1 MTIKTRIQ
9 MRIKRAK
16 RYVFMRQDFSDIANY
31 DQIGRV
37 LRTLVQEGELL
48 KVGYGIYTKARKNQ
62 ITGKVMPACPEG
74 ADAVILEALK
84 RLDVTITLGDA
95 TEKYLSGQSTQIP
108 AFTQIKTPRRFT
120 RQLSV
125 GRSQV
130 NV

>member
-1 MTIKTRIQ
+1 MTIKAKIQ
-9 MRIKRAK
+9 QRIKRAK
-16 RYVFMRQDFSDIANY
+16 HFVFMRDDFNDIANY

-37 LRTLVQEGELL
+37 LRNLVQEGDLL
-48 KVGYGIYTKARKNQ
+48 IVGYGIYTKARKNQ

-84 RLDVTITLGDA
+84 RLDVQVILGEA
-95 TEKYLSGQSTQIP
+95 TEKYLSGMSTQIP

>member
-9 MRIKRAK
+9 MRIKRSR
-16 RYVFMRQDFSDIANY
+16 RYVFMRDDFNDIANY

-37 LRTLVQEGELL
+37 LRNLVQEGELL

-84 RLDVTITLGDA
+84 LLDVKITLGEA
-95 TEKYLSGQSTQIP
+95 TEKYLSGMSTQIP

-125 GRSQV
+125 GRS
-130 NV
+130 NINA

>member
-130 NV
+130 NA

>member
-1 MTIKTRIQ
+1 MFLRD
-9 MRIKRAK
+9 
-16 RYVFMRQDFSDIANY
+16 DFNDIANY

-37 LRTLVQEGELL
+37 LRNLVQEGELL

-84 RLDVTITLGDA
+84 RLDVQVILGEA
-95 TEKYLSGQSTQIP
+95 TEKYLSGMSTQIP

>member
-1 MTIKTRIQ
+1 MTIKAKMQ
-9 MRIKRAK
+9 MRIKRSK
-16 RYVFMRQDFSDIANY
+16 HYVFMRDDFKDIADY
-31 DQIGRV
+31 DQIGRI
-37 LRTLVQEGELL
+37 LRILVQEGELL

-84 RLDVTITLGDA
+84 RLNVKITLGETTA
-95 TEKYLSGQSTQIP
+95 KYLSGESTQIP

-125 GRSQV
+125 GRSQI

>member
-1 MTIKTRIQ
+1 MTIKAKIQ
-9 MRIKRAK
+9 QRIKRAK
-16 RYVFMRQDFSDIANY
+16 HFVFMRDDFNDIANY

-37 LRTLVQEGELL
+37 LRNLVQEGELL

-62 ITGKVMPACPEG
+62 MTGKVMPACPEG

-84 RLDVTITLGDA
+84 RLDVQVILGEA
-95 TEKYLSGQSTQIP
+95 TEKYLSGMSTQIP

-120 RQLSV
+120 RQLFV

>member
-48 KVGYGIYTKARKNQ
+48 QVGYGIYTKARKNQ
-62 ITGKVMPACPEG
+62 ITGKVMPTCPEG

-108 AFTQIKTPRRFT
+108 AFTQIQTPRRFT